1 MTVTCKDAFA
11 MGQAFALGFAFSK
24 GFHHLKKLTYDE
36 AKWIT
41 VHPGGKGPKASGK
54 GNKKGTPALIDSDT
68 GTVLGGMGGKFNGQ
82 HISEARKEFVGAKH
96 TKAQAESQA
105 KKQAEKEANKQ
116 LEAKP
121 EESVYQKLSRQG
133 VRIDEKAF
141 EKFPESVAKQSAQKV
156 AEIVEFVPWL
166 SDYLNSKENR
176 VLDITSKNLRQD
188 TLAHVESSS
197 RGDQKLVLN
206 MNWFKNEQKLLD
218 EIKKSVENRWMMPCS
233 PEDYL
238 SYTIA
243 HEMGHVIHNA
253 FYEKTLEN
261 RIKNGELSDWD
272 LRWGL
277 KSLQKLR
284 LETLKNLRSEIIRVV
299 KEETNEKTQKAIIE
313 KHVSEYG
320 RSSPAEFIA
329 EAVANAFCGNP
340 NPIGNAMRKVLSQMR
355 L

>member
-1 MTVTCKDAFA
+1 MKNSEKAHGLWAAFRA
-11 MGQAFALGFAFSK
+11 GFAFRK
-24 GFHHLKKLTYDE
+24 GVAFSRRHGNLAEDE

-41 VHPGGKGPKASGK
+41 VHPNGKGLTSKGEKAK
-54 GNKKGTPALIDSDT
+54 GRPVLIDGET
-68 GTVLGGMGGKFNGQ
+68 GEVLGGMSGKFNGQ
-82 HISEARKEFVGAKH
+82 HISEARKDFVGAKR

-105 KKQAEKEANKQ
+105 KKLAEKEANKQ

-141 EKFPESVAKQSAQKV
+141 EKFPESVVKQSAQKV

-176 VLDITSKNLRQD
+176 VLDISSKKLGSR
-188 TLAHVESSS
+188 TLAEVEFSI
-197 RGDQKLVLN
+197 RGDQKLFLN
-206 MNWFKNEQKLLD
+206 MNWFKDEQKLLD
-218 EIKKSVENRWMMPCS
+218 QMKIDEENRWMMPCA
-233 PEDYL
+233 PESYL

-253 FYEKTLEN
+253 YHEKTLEN

-272 LRWGL
+272 VRWRWG
-277 KSLQKLR
+277 KLR
-284 LETLKNLRSEIIRVV
+284 NEAIRNLRSEIIKVV
-299 KEETNEKTQKAIIE
+299 KKETKEKTQKAILE
-313 KHVSEYG
+313 KYMSEYG
-320 RSSPAEFIA
+320 KSSPAEFIA

-355 L
+355 V